1 MLVDRW
7 MDKKFQSTV
16 AFSVNG
22 CILLLSP
29 EDDGDN
35 KTNHQPKETTMNE
48 KELELEAERELEANN
63 GVVGLQMFF
72 VTEND
77 VAKNAKEEIGERL
90 AKMNDRQ
97 KAHFLSLIADEM
109 YDTLTNKYGDD
120 YFNEILTETIEN
132 LDDDGDLDE
141 LFEEAEAK

>member
-1 MLVDRW
+1 
-7 MDKKFQSTV
+7 
-16 AFSVNG
+16 
-22 CILLLSP
+22 
-29 EDDGDN
+29 
-35 KTNHQPKETTMNE
+35 MNE
-48 KELELEAERELEANN
+48 EELEREAKCELEANN

-72 VTEND
+72 VTEKD

-90 AKMNDRQ
+90 AKMNDKQ

>member
-1 MLVDRW
+1 MSVCWNDENHISEFA
-7 MDKKFQSTV
+7 FQP
-16 AFSVNG
+16 NG
-22 CILLLSP
+22 CILLLSL
-29 EDDGDN
+29 EDESD

-48 KELELEAERELEANN
+48 EELEREAKCELEANN

-72 VTEND
+72 VTEKD

-90 AKMNDRQ
+90 AKMNDKQ